1 MRVLGSTVLVFE
13 WLIVALAVPVAVNTA
28 DVRVGVAWGFLG
40 LITVLVVVAIARI
53 TTPFGVAV
61 GWSVQAVTVAAAF
74 VVPLVPLAILGIIF
88 AGLYYAAVRLAQ
100 RVDAAR
106 ATPPDGSDTGGI
118 GHTGNPGQEPGGDDT
133 TRPDLS

>member
-40 LITVLVVVAIARI
+40 LITVLVIVAIARI

-88 AGLYYAAVRLAQ
+88 TGLYYAAVRLAQ

-106 ATPPDGSDTGGI
+106 AAPPDGGSQGGI
-118 GHTGNPGQEPGGDDT
+118 GHTGNPGEEPDDSDPT
-133 TRPDLS
+133 

>member
-40 LITVLVVVAIARI
+40 LITVLVIVAIARI
-53 TTPFGVAV
+53 TTPVGVAV
-61 GWSVQAVTVAAAF
+61 GWSVQVVTVAAAF

-88 AGLYYAAVRLAQ
+88 AGLYYAAIRLAQ

-106 ATPPDGSDTGGI
+106 ARPPAGPPAANGRDAV
-118 GHTGNPGQEPGGDDT
+118 GHTGDPGGE
-133 TRPDLS
+133 PDPAT